1 MSDIDLGVEQMSSYT
16 GLSAGVKAGL
26 SASLSAGLNFG
37 DRVIGMIDSPRWLL
51 TRGQAAIV
59 ALMLTVGVTSTATA
73 IQLPALGIPEPI
85 NNDLITV
92 APTTSR
98 ASLPNGTYLYG
109 QAPLGGQ
116 MGQEYVVFEV
126 RQGQVIGAF
135 YMPHS
140 EFSCFQ
146 GVLEN
151 NQMNVTVA
159 STYDNTSLAYQLS
172 QEQERNLAAV
182 GDGALIEGLNSLTY
196 PHRVGLEN
204 FHQIPSI
211 TANDQQLLATCQA
224 KYQ

>member
-1 MSDIDLGVEQMSSYT
+1 MSDIDLGVEPMSSYT
-16 GLSAGVKAGL
+16 GLNSGL
-26 SASLSAGLNFG
+26 NSELNVGLNFG
-37 DRVIGMIDSPRWLL
+37 DRIISLIGSPRWLL
-51 TRGQAAIV
+51 TRGQAAIA
-59 ALMLTVGVTSTATA
+59 ALILSVGVTSTATA

-85 NNDLITV
+85 SNNLVTV
-92 APTTSR
+92 APTTPR
-98 ASLPNGTYLYG
+98 ASLTNGTYLYG

-126 RQGQVIGAF
+126 RQGQVVGAF
-135 YMPHS
+135 YMPNS

-159 STYDNTSLAYQLS
+159 STYDNSSLAYQLA
-172 QEQERNLAAV
+172 QEQPRNLAAV

-196 PHRVGLEN
+196 PHRIGLEN
-204 FHQIPSI
+204 FHPIAGI

>member
-1 MSDIDLGVEQMSSYT
+1 MSDIDLGVEPMSSYT
-16 GLSAGVKAGL
+16 GLNSELKV
-26 SASLSAGLNFG
+26 GLNFG
-37 DRVIGMIDSPRWLL
+37 DRISSLISPPRWLL

-59 ALMLTVGVTSTATA
+59 ALILSVGVTSTATA

-85 NNDLITV
+85 SNDLVTI

-126 RQGQVIGAF
+126 RQGQVVGAF
-135 YMPHS
+135 YTPNS

-159 STYDNTSLAYQLS
+159 STYDNSSLAYQLA
-172 QEQERNLAAV
+172 QEQPRNLAAV

-204 FHQIPSI
+204 FHPINSI
-211 TANDQQLLATCQA
+211 TANDQQLLTTCQA

>member
-1 MSDIDLGVEQMSSYT
+1 MSDIDLGVEPMSSYT
-16 GLSAGVKAGL
+16 GLNSGL
-26 SASLSAGLNFG
+26 NSELNVGLNFG
-37 DRVIGMIDSPRWLL
+37 DRINSLIGSPRWLL

-59 ALMLTVGVTSTATA
+59 ALILSVGVTSTATA
-73 IQLPALGIPEPI
+73 IQLPALGLPEPI
-85 NNDLITV
+85 SNDLVTV

-126 RQGQVIGAF
+126 RQGQVVGAF
-135 YMPHS
+135 YTPNS

-159 STYDNTSLAYQLS
+159 STYDNSSLAYQLA
-172 QEQERNLAAV
+172 QEQPRNLAAV
-182 GDGALIEGLNSLTY
+182 GDGALIEGLNSITY
-196 PHRVGLEN
+196 PHRVGLED
-204 FHQIPSI
+204 FHPISSI

>member
-1 MSDIDLGVEQMSSYT
+1 MSDIDLGVEPMSSYT
-16 GLSAGVKAGL
+16 ELNSGLNNV
-26 SASLSAGLNFG
+26 GLNFG
-37 DRVIGMIDSPRWLL
+37 DRISSLIGSPRWLL

-59 ALMLTVGVTSTATA
+59 ALILSVGVTSTATA

-85 NNDLITV
+85 SNDLVTV

-126 RQGQVIGAF
+126 RQGQVVGAF
-135 YMPHS
+135 YVPNS

-159 STYDNTSLAYQLS
+159 STYDNSSLAYQLS
-172 QEQERNLAAV
+172 QAQPRNLAAV

-204 FHQIPSI
+204 FHSISSI